1 MSKVRVL
8 QKAIEYICNMRDMI
22 REFDDDDDGQV
33 VGNQDH
39 FF

>member
-8 QKAIEYICNMRDMI
+8 QKAIDYICNMRDMI
-22 REFDDDDDGQV
+22 RAFDGDDGGQV
-33 VGNQDH
+33 VGNQDQ